1 MENTTI
7 LDAAETNQVVS
18 SIESVEMETIS
29 GTTPRSSAVTHR
41 EINEEDENTLASGHE
56 IIRATDE
63 ALIDFGPR
71 VANRSAQELPL
82 VNPKRENRDGFL
94 DHHPTLNKVR
104 SYMEEEDRT
113 TRSDLAYF
121 FGFNQPHLPSESEM
135 LELAWYQYPRR
146 GMLKAQVYDIYGDKA
161 KRSEVSVGEIERT
174 WSQKPDDVL
183 IRWIHVPVGLGFYHS
198 SLEDLFRDIAL
209 PGRSFST
216 AGFNPT
222 WPFVEV
228 DCLNFRHIDDIRDLR
243 DTYCYLSKIRKLD
256 ATLDKSCFD
265 GDQNEKLRRDL
276 DWRTS
281 NFNRDIRFW
290 DLVASDLPFQLSDGI
305 PFQSQGPLAAI
316 KPSLK
321 SKDFEILSQHP
332 HFNKAQLVRDQFRF
346 FHNNKGV
353 LLTMSAAKGV
363 DYLDSRLE
371 EYLCKP
377 LDWITD
383 KHHASAI
390 DHVMKH
396 FESKGTSTRG
406 QWHMATVEWLL
417 VHIITEV
424 GVTPHNFR
432 EGRNI
437 GGIMEAYEDILRELK
452 QRVFDPWRRG
462 ETVTL
467 TRKFLQCKEE
477 VEIINKVLK
486 KKHDFFLRLKTD
498 CEIFEREDQEN
509 NVVPNNPDGR
519 TSVERAS
526 WAVSVIR
533 EQLNESSFVLKELTR
548 SMDVLIHIRTI
559 EQNELSIIRD
569 NQERA
574 FRLFTAVTVV
584 FLPLSFCASYFGMQL
599 QGIVGTPRSEVYF
612 WYVCGTTTLAII
624 VVFTLY
630 TFRED
635 CLKYLLKRRRR
646 RVDL

>member
-1 MENTTI
+1 MEHTAI
-7 LDAAETNQVVS
+7 LDAAETGQVVP
-18 SIESVEMETIS
+18 SIESMEMETIS
-29 GTTPRSSAVTHR
+29 GTTPRSSTVTHR
-41 EINEEDENTLASGHE
+41 EIIEEDENVLASGGE

-63 ALIDFGPR
+63 VLKSFGPR
-71 VANRSAQELPL
+71 VANRIPPRLP
-82 VNPKRENRDGFL
+82 VEPKRERRDGSL
-94 DHHPTLNKVR
+94 GAHLSTLNRVR

-113 TRSDLAYF
+113 TKSDLAYF

-135 LELAWYQYPRR
+135 LELAWYQFRRR
-146 GMLKAQVYDIYGDKA
+146 GMLKAQVYDIYSDRA
-161 KRSEVSVGEIERT
+161 ERSEVFVGEIERS
-174 WSQKPDDVL
+174 WSQKPDNVL

-198 SLEDLFRDIAL
+198 SLEDIFRDTAP
-209 PGRSFST
+209 PGRSFSN
-216 AGFNPT
+216 AGFNPA
-222 WPFVEV
+222 WPFIEV

-243 DTYCYLSKIRKLD
+243 DTYCYLSKTRKLD
-256 ATLDKSCFD
+256 ATLDQSCFD
-265 GDQNEKLRRDL
+265 GDHNEKLRGDL

-281 NFNRDIRFW
+281 IFNKTIRFW

-316 KPSLK
+316 KPSLN

-332 HFNKAQLVRDQFRF
+332 HFNKAQLVRDQFRC
-346 FHNNKGV
+346 FHNNNGF

-371 EYLCKP
+371 EYLCEP
-377 LDWITD
+377 PDSIINN
-383 KHHASAI
+383 HHASAVG
-390 DHVMKH
+390 HVMKH

-437 GGIMEAYEDILRELK
+437 GGLMEGYEEILRELK
-452 QRVFDPWRRG
+452 QRVFDPWKRG

-467 TRKFLQCKEE
+467 TRKFLQCMEE

-486 KKHDFFLRLKTD
+486 KKYDFFQRLKTD
-498 CEIFEREDQEN
+498 CEIFEKEDQEN
-509 NVVPNNPDGR
+509 NVVPNNPNGR

-526 WAVSVIR
+526 WAASVIR
-533 EQLNESSFVLKELTR
+533 EQLHESSFVLKELTR
-548 SMDVLIHIRTI
+548 SMDELIHIRTI

-569 NQERA
+569 GQERA
-574 FRLFTAVTVV
+574 IRLFTSVTIV

-599 QGIVGTPRSEVYF
+599 QGIVGTRRSEVYF
-612 WYVCGTTTLAII
+612 WYVCGTSTLAII

-630 TFRED
+630 TFRKD
-635 CLKYLLKRRRR
+635 CLKYLLKRKRRR
-646 RVDL
+646 LDV